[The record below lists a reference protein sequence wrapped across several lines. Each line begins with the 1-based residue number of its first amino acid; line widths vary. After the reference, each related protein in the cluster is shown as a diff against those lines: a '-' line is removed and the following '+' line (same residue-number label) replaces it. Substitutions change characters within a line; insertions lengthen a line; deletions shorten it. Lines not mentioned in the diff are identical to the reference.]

1 MKLHTLR
8 HADILPT
15 GSAVHLTRATLDSRR
30 PTALHCHDFH
40 ELIWV
45 QNGTLR
51 HHLPDRRDDLVEGQV
66 IFIRPADAHALQG
79 KAEATLVVSVSL
91 HPDLVAAIGARHPRL
106 GGHLFWS
113 ASLDPVML
121 SRDPRQMAEINHAAL
136 RLERGPLDALAAE
149 AFLTP
154 LLSALTEGAVA
165 LPQGA
170 PDWLARACAAARDPR
185 VFRDGA
191 AGFAR
196 VAGRAHPHVSRT
208 ARRYMDQSP
217 SDYINAQ
224 RMAFAARRLSGSTD
238 TLAEIAADCGIPNLS
253 HFHKLFRSHHGLTPH
268 TYRRAHQ
275 ASVVQPD

>member
-1 MKLHTLR
+1 MPTRTLH
-8 HADILPT
+8 HADILPA
-15 GSAVHLTRATLDSRR
+15 GAAVHLTRATLDNHR
-30 PTALHCHDFH
+30 PADLHLHDFF
-40 ELIWV
+40 ELVWV

-51 HHLPDRRDDLVEGQV
+51 HHLQGRRDDLTEGQV
-66 IFIRPADAHALQG
+66 IFLRPDDAHALQG
-79 KAEATLVVSVSL
+79 RAESTLVVSVTL

-106 GGHLFWS
+106 AGQLFW
-113 ASLDPVML
+113 AGGPGPAVLA
-121 SRDPRQMAEINHAAL
+121 RDSRQMADLNQAAL
-136 RLERGPLDALAAE
+136 RLERGPLDGLAAE

-208 ARRYMDQSP
+208 ARRYLDQSP
-217 SDYINAQ
+217 SDFVNAQ

-253 HFHKLFRSHHGLTPH
+253 HFHKLFRSHHGLTPL